1 MRYAYLNHRI
11 TYPVFKSARRKRS
24 DVDIF
29 PISLKLQQQP
39 CLLVGGGKIAYR
51 KAQLLATAGAVLDV
65 LAPEIEPNLLALVEA
80 TGGQYYADNF
90 IASFQLNTYRLVIA
104 ATNDAQ
110 VNKQVFERCETLN
123 VLVNSVDDPPHCRFM
138 VPAIIDRSPLV
149 VSVATNGTSPV
160 LSRQIRTQLE
170 ASIPHGMGKLAEFSG
185 KWRNIVKNKI
195 INPDERRVF
204 WENLYASPLKEQV
217 FNDNIAQADQFIET
231 ALSAWVMPKGE
242 VYLVGA
248 GPGDPELLTLKAL
261 RLMQQADIV
270 IYDRLVSPAIL
281 NLCRRDADKIYVGKA
296 RSNHS
301 VPQEGINAL
310 LVKYAQQGK
319 RVCRLKGGDPF
330 IFGRGGEEIQQ
341 LAEAKISFQVVPG
354 ITAASGCAAY
364 AGIPLT
370 HRDYAQSVRFLT
382 GHLKE
387 GSPELPWSELVYE
400 NQTLVLYMGLVG
412 LAHIC
417 EKLIAHGQRPSMPVA
432 LISKGTTPEQQVVVS
447 TLADI
452 AEKVVQHQIVAPTL
466 TIIGEVVHLREQL
479 QWQSCP

>member
-1 MRYAYLNHRI
+1 M
-11 TYPVFKSARRKRS
+11 
-24 DVDIF
+24 DIF

-39 CLLVGGGKIAYR
+39 YLIVGGGHIAYR
-51 KAQLLATAGAVLDV
+51 KAVLLAKAGAVIHV
-65 LAPEIEPNLLALVEA
+65 IAPEIESNLLEIVESSQ
-80 TGGQYYADNF
+80 GQYVQAPFSPD
-90 IASFQLNTYRLVIA
+90 IQLRNYRLVIA
-104 ATNDAQ
+104 ATNDKA
-110 VNKQVFERCETLN
+110 VNIQVFEACEAEKI
-123 VLVNSVDDPPHCRFM
+123 LVNSVDDPPHCRFM

-149 VSVATNGTSPV
+149 VSIATNGTSPV

-170 ASIPHGMGKLAEFSG
+170 ATIPHGMGKLADFSG
-185 KWRNIVKNKI
+185 QWRASVKAKI
-195 INPDERRVF
+195 INPDERRIF
-204 WENLYASPLKEQV
+204 WEDLYASPLKEHV
-217 FNDNIAQADQFIET
+217 FNDNIAEANRLIEQALLEWKT
-231 ALSAWVMPKGE
+231 PKGE

-261 RLMQQADIV
+261 RLMQQADVI

-281 NLCRRDADKIYVGKA
+281 ELCRRDADKIYVGKA

-310 LVKYAQQGK
+310 LVEYAAKGK

-330 IFGRGGEEIQQ
+330 IFGRGGEEIQE
-341 LAEAKISFQVVPG
+341 LFAAGVAFQVVPG
-354 ITAASGCAAY
+354 ITAASGCSAY

-387 GSPELPWSELVYE
+387 GSPELPWKELVYE

-412 LAHIC
+412 LEKIC
-417 EKLIAHGQRPSMPVA
+417 AQLIAHGQRPNMPVA
-432 LISKGTTPEQQVVVS
+432 LISKGTTPEQKVVVG

-452 AEKVVQHQIVAPTL
+452 ASKVSEYQIQAPTL
-466 TIIGEVVHLREQL
+466 TIIGEVVSLREQL
-479 QWQSCP
+479 QWQG

>member
-1 MRYAYLNHRI
+1 M
-11 TYPVFKSARRKRS
+11 
-24 DVDIF
+24 DIF

-39 CLLVGGGKIAYR
+39 CLIVGGGHIAYR
-51 KAQLLATAGAVLDV
+51 KAVLLAKAGAVIHV
-65 LAPEIEPNLLALVEA
+65 IAPEIESNLLELVESSQ
-80 TGGQYYADNF
+80 GQYVQAPFSLD
-90 IASFQLNTYRLVIA
+90 IQLRNYRLVIA
-104 ATNDAQ
+104 ATNDKAT
-110 VNKQVFERCETLN
+110 NIQVFEACEAEKI
-123 VLVNSVDDPPHCRFM
+123 LVNSVDDPPHCRFM

-149 VSVATNGTSPV
+149 VSIATNGTSPV

-170 ASIPHGMGKLAEFSG
+170 ATIPHGMGKLADFSG
-185 KWRNIVKNKI
+185 QWRASVKAKI
-195 INPDERRVF
+195 INPDERRIF
-204 WENLYASPLKEQV
+204 WEDLYASPLKEQV
-217 FNDNIAQADQFIET
+217 FNDNIAEANRLIEQALLEWKT
-231 ALSAWVMPKGE
+231 PKGE

-261 RLMQQADIV
+261 RLMQQADVI

-281 NLCRRDADKIYVGKA
+281 ELCRRDADKIYVGKA

-310 LVKYAQQGK
+310 LVEYAAKGK

-330 IFGRGGEEIQQ
+330 IFGRGGEEIQE
-341 LAEAKISFQVVPG
+341 LFAAGVAFQVVPG
-354 ITAASGCAAY
+354 ITAASGCSAY

-387 GSPELPWSELVYE
+387 GSPELPWKELVYE

-412 LAHIC
+412 LEKIC
-417 EKLIAHGQRPSMPVA
+417 AQLIAHGQRPNMPVA
-432 LISKGTTPEQQVVVS
+432 LISKGTTPEQKVVVG

-452 AEKVVQHQIVAPTL
+452 ASKVTEHQIQAPTL
-466 TIIGEVVHLREQL
+466 TIIGEVVSLREQL
-479 QWQSCP
+479 QWQG

>member
-1 MRYAYLNHRI
+1 M
-11 TYPVFKSARRKRS
+11 
-24 DVDIF
+24 DIF

-39 CLLVGGGKIAYR
+39 CLIVGGGHIAYR
-51 KAQLLATAGAVLDV
+51 KAVLLAKAGAVIHV
-65 LAPEIEPNLLALVEA
+65 IAPEIESSLLEIVVASQ
-80 TGGQYYADNF
+80 GQYIQAPFSVD
-90 IASFQLNTYRLVIA
+90 IPLRHYRLVIT
-104 ATNDAQ
+104 ATNDKAT
-110 VNKQVFERCETLN
+110 NIQVFEACEAEKI
-123 VLVNSVDDPPHCRFM
+123 LVNSVDDPPHCRFM

-149 VSVATNGTSPV
+149 VSIATNGTSPV

-185 KWRNIVKNKI
+185 KWRAVVKSKI
-195 INPDERRVF
+195 ENPDERRIF
-204 WENLYASPLKEQV
+204 WEDLYASPLKEQV
-217 FNDNIAQADQFIET
+217 FNDNIADADKLIEQALKEWKT
-231 ALSAWVMPKGE
+231 PKGE

-261 RLMQQADIV
+261 RLMQQADVI

-281 NLCRRDADKIYVGKA
+281 ELCRRDAEKIYVGKA

-301 VPQEGINAL
+301 VPQDGINAL
-310 LVKYAQQGK
+310 LVEFAEKGK

-330 IFGRGGEEIQQ
+330 IFGRGGEEIQE
-341 LAEAKISFQVVPG
+341 LFAAGVAFQVVPG
-354 ITAASGCAAY
+354 ITAASGCSAY

-387 GSPELPWSELVYE
+387 GSPELPWRELVYE

-412 LAHIC
+412 LEKIC
-417 EKLIAHGQRPSMPVA
+417 AQLIAHGQRANMPVA
-432 LISKGTTPEQQVVVS
+432 LISKGTTPEQKVVVG

-452 AEKVVQHQIVAPTL
+452 ASKVSEHQIQAPTL
-466 TIIGEVVHLREQL
+466 TIIGEVVSLREQL
-479 QWQSCP
+479 QWQG